1 MTIQELIE
9 ALQAYDPTM
18 RVMVDGY
25 EGGYNDVQIS
35 NFYTNEIALNIG
47 SHKGVWY
54 YGPHET
60 ASDVQ
65 DDDSHAGIVTALILG
80 R

>member
-1 MTIQELIE
+1 MTVQELIE

-25 EGGYNDVQIS
+25 EGGLCDVSRSLID
-35 NFYTNEIALNIG
+35 TAEVALDIEA
-47 SHKGVWY
+47 HKGAWY
-54 YGPHET
+54 YGPHEYANGYGAENST
-60 ASDVQ
+60 N
-65 DDDSHAGIVTALILG
+65 IVTALILG

>member
-1 MTIQELIE
+1 MTVQELIE

-25 EGGYNDVQIS
+25 EGGLCDVSRSLID
-35 NFYTNEIALNIG
+35 TAEVALDIEA
-47 SHKGVWY
+47 HKGAWY

-60 ASDVQ
+60 ANEVQ